1 MIKAERSF
9 TDVKKYAI
17 IYADPPWKYQGG
29 KVRGAGVNHYPVI
42 PLDELCDLPVSKFAA
57 ENCTLFLWVTVP
69 KLEECFEV
77 IKAWGFVYKT
87 VAFVWIKQTR
97 KSGGWFMGCGHWT
110 RANAEI
116 CLLATKGRPQRL
128 SKSVRQLI
136 VSPVEQHSKKPDV
149 VRDRIV
155 ELVGDLPR
163 LELFARQKAAGWDVW
178 GNEVLND
185 IWIE

>member
-1 MIKAERSF
+1 MKQ
-9 TDVKKYAI
+9 YNI

-29 KVRGAGVNHYPVI
+29 QNLRGSPSKHYPVM
-42 PLDELCDLPVSKFAA
+42 PLDEICALPVSKFAT
-57 ENCTLFLWVTVP
+57 ENCTLFLWVIFP

-136 VSPVEQHSKKPDV
+136 ISPVEQHSKKPDV

-185 IWIE
+185 IWME

>member
-1 MIKAERSF
+1 
-9 TDVKKYAI
+9 
-17 IYADPPWKYQGG
+17 
-29 KVRGAGVNHYPVI
+29 
-42 PLDELCDLPVSKFAA
+42 
-57 ENCTLFLWVTVP
+57 
-69 KLEECFEV
+69 
-77 IKAWGFVYKT
+77 
-87 VAFVWIKQTR
+87 
-97 KSGGWFMGCGHWT
+97 MGCGHWT